1 MPWSDNR
8 RLVMGKPLG
17 RISGRDDGHHSH
29 QGARHPVLREVLNQR
44 HLAALD
50 ELLAPSFVSRLAA

>member
-1 MPWSDNR
+1 MATTATKALITRYFD
-8 RLVMGKPLG
+8 
-17 RISGRDDGHHSH
+17 
-29 QGARHPVLREVLNQR
+29 EVLNQR